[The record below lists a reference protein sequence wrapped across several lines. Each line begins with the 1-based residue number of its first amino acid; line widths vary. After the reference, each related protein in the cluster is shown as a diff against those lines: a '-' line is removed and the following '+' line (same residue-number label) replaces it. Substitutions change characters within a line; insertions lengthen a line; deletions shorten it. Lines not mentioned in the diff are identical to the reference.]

1 MLRKLAGIIYDMVEK
16 HVDMDKTI
24 QRIKRVYTC
33 TDADARTKCRGVYV
47 ERISMILVVVLAS
60 AVLAVLL
67 WGRTALRPETVVID
81 RPGYGGDKGTKTLE
95 TEVDGQK
102 KQVNVDVLPIEYD
115 ESELEDVFDLG
126 FTEIEGIYLGENES
140 ADCIQSDLDLPERLD
155 DTGLDVAWISSDQDV
170 VTSTGKLLKSDE
182 GDAELVKFTA
192 VLSYGEHSAEREYN
206 IRVTGR
212 VLDAGEKA
220 EKAISDFVKNTQM
233 ENRASGRIELPSEI
247 EGYSIEDTAGGSG
260 AIPVIFLGIIS
271 AVCIWMGA
279 RAKLS
284 KQEKERKQQL
294 MID

>member
-81 RPGYGGDKGTKTLE
+81 RPGYGGDKGTKTLQ

-115 ESELEDVFDLG
+115 ESELEDVFDRG
-126 FTEIEGIYLGENES
+126 FTEIEEIYLGENES

-155 DTGLDVAWISSDQDV
+155 DT
-170 VTSTGKLLKSDE
+170 
-182 GDAELVKFTA
+182 A
-192 VLSYGEHSAEREYN
+192 VSYTH
-206 IRVTGR
+206 
-212 VLDAGEKA
+212 L
-220 EKAISDFVKNTQM
+220 
-233 ENRASGRIELPSEI
+233 RAHE
-247 EGYSIEDTAGGSG
+247 T
-260 AIPVIFLGIIS
+260 
-271 AVCIWMGA
+271 
-279 RAKLS
+279 
-284 KQEKERKQQL
+284 
-294 MID
+294 